1 MQSVMSTNCPFL
13 ILSIM
18 LGLIGSGEMSMS
30 YEDVPCGLGERLDE
44 RRRLRLLE
52 AIGRE
57 SVPSP
62 SFGLRLDRELL
73 LSRRLGG
80 LCGRVGTGSVGTGSV
95 GMCVKLPPTGHSS
108 SLESREGRSWC

>member
-80 LCGRVGTGSVGTGSV
+80 LCGRVGTGSVG
-95 GMCVKLPPTGHSS
+95 MCVKLPPTGHSS
-108 SLESREGRSWC
+108 SLESSWGGSWC